1 MRKVALCLTTL
12 LLVFISLF
20 TMVSCGEDP
29 FFHDVTVLGPDGKEV
44 EGFSGVAFYDDGFK
58 LPTLKDLEERGIKRP
73 EGKILAYRMDGKELD
88 INTESVKVSSAV
100 TIEAY
105 WTDGFYIT
113 YDSNNDTGETK
124 LYAVKP
130 GQEVTL
136 NDGSLFTMDGRKIG
150 SWNTAKDA
158 SGTKYELSSSFTGTK
173 DITLYAKWR
182 QIEDVVVTYD
192 ANGATEGTA
201 PAQSAGF
208 DPDETNI
215 TIADQGSLK
224 LTGMT
229 FIGWNTKADGTGT
242 EYQPGSVYT
251 GSVSLT
257 LYAHWATGYSITYH
271 YKNASNKDVTFVEVT
286 AFGKAPVYAKLPT
299 GDTSGWALDAWYEES
314 TVTEDTAFHIAEEE
328 GTAALTAN
336 IDLYG
341 LLYDEDVAFDEVND
355 GYSAKISEKGKAKT
369 EDFTVVIPSLYHG
382 RKVVAVSKDG
392 FHLDADDLNG
402 YPIVY
407 VTIPD
412 TVTTIGD
419 YAFRC
424 TKLSAV
430 TIPASVTSIGI
441 QAFYY
446 IEELSAVEFNGKE
459 LKEIQRSTFAGSGI
473 ESITIPEGV
482 EKIAD
487 GAFQKCTHLTDVSLP
502 STVTTV
508 EDNSLEGCS
517 ALKEVRIYSEDSS
530 IYSSNW
536 GIDTTKTKITW
547 GKYSIGDKGPAGG
560 IIFYR
565 AESKQTSINGDGVS
579 VDWWYL
585 EAAPEDYKAEGE
597 TKDRTEVVFGFYKT
611 SASGDVSVVLSSGNS
626 AIGTGGN
633 NTRKIADA
641 MKNNAYSNQSKDE
654 PEVAT
659 NYAIKAADDYEY
671 TNPDDGKTYT
681 DWFLPSKDEYSA
693 LLTASKDGKIDFAK
707 SSYGGYFSY
716 WTSTES
722 SSQNAYSNQSETV
735 TEVGRANGGYVRAV
749 RYVPV
754 ATSGK

>member
-73 EGKILAYRMDGKELD
+73 EGKILAYKMDGKELD

-182 QIEDVVVTYD
+182 QLEDVVVTYD

-299 GDTSGWALDAWYEES
+299 SDTSGWALDAWYEES
-314 TVTEDTAFHIAEEE
+314 TVTEDTPFHIAEEE

-341 LLYDEDVAFDEVND
+341 LLYDEDVAFDEVTG
-355 GYSAKISEKGKAKT
+355 GYSAKISDKGKAKT
-369 EDFTVVIPSLYHG
+369 DDFSVVIPSLYHG
-382 RKVVAVSKDG
+382 RNVVAISDEG
-392 FHLDADDLNG
+392 FYSGNEESG
-402 YPIVY
+402 YPIVGR

-412 TVTTIGD
+412 TVTTIGER
-419 YAFRC
+419 AFRA

-430 TIPASVTSIGI
+430 TIPAEVTTIGKAAFHMCKKLSSVTFEG
-441 QAFYY
+441 AKLEK
-446 IEELSAVEFNGKE
+446 IEQFTFN
-459 LKEIQRSTFAGSGI
+459 STAI
-473 ESITIPEGV
+473 ESIVIPEGV
-482 EKIAD
+482 IELGIAAFGLCEKLEKVTLPSTLEKILGNCFHTCVKLESIVIPSKVTSIAAGVFNNCDALKKVRVKSDKPAD
-487 GAFQKCTHLTDVSLP
+487 GA
-502 STVTTV
+502 TTGLY
-508 EDNSLEGCS
+508 NY
-517 ALKEVRIYSEDSS
+517 K
-530 IYSSNW
+530 NW
-536 GIDTTKTKITW
+536 GCAESAIVW
-547 GKYSIGDKGPAGG
+547 GSKPVVGETGEAGG
-560 IIFYR
+560 IIAYVNPN
-565 AESKQTSINGDGVS
+565 AATDG
-579 VDWWYL
+579 WLYI
-585 EAAPEDYKAEGE
+585 EAATEDLKGTYQWGSNGAY
-597 TKDRTEVVFGFYKT
+597 DT
-611 SASGDVSVVLSSGNS
+611 SSL
-626 AIGTGGN
+626 IGTGKS
-633 NTRKIADA
+633 NTEKLLAKAKDD
-641 MKNNAYSNQSKDE
+641 SNLSF
-654 PEVAT
+654 P
-659 NYAIKAADDYEY
+659 AAAACDSY
-671 TNPDDGKTYT
+671 TTTYGGET
-681 DWFLPSKDEYSA
+681 WDDWFLPSEEELKILIKLKIICPNGYSYPSEEY
-693 LLTASKDGKIDFAK
+693 
-707 SSYGGYFSY
+707 
-716 WTSTES
+716 WS
-722 SSQNAYSNQSETV
+722 SSECTGNNTENLSADELKNNARYV
-735 TEVGRANGGYVRAV
+735 NGNTYALAHLRTNGYKVRPV
-749 RYVPV
+749 RY
-754 ATSGK
+754 SGKLN